1 MEELQR
7 PRIPGYAVGRLL
19 GQGGSSSVWLVREE
33 RTGREFALKCFRRA
47 ARRAARGEAVT
58 EEGIRREIRIL
69 AVLDHPHLIK
79 AQSTVT
85 VEDGADGTTALLMD
99 YAPAGSLGDL
109 VAARGR
115 LSVGETVTVLTPVA
129 QVLGYLHSKGFTH
142 ADVSPGN
149 VLFTFQG
156 KPMLSDVGI
165 ARMLGDP
172 ASAPG
177 RGTPGF
183 MDPAPVDAVRAG
195 LQPERDVYS
204 AAALGWFCLTGTP
217 PERSADRPPLT
228 LLVPEV
234 PRELA
239 AALESGLNEDRRRRP
254 TAAALGTAIYRSASP
269 LPLDLAP
276 AVHPTVLPE
285 LVTRLH
291 AAAPPSGLRE
301 RLDGL
306 HRRLTTSKWSGL
318 FAGPQTLRFPTS
330 KSALPASDAVAADG
344 GSMDQAQREPASA
357 DQPSPERAMG
367 EQAVVDRAAPDQANG
382 DQAKGDQTSADQ
394 AKGDQTSAN
403 QAKGDHT
410 SANRAKADQTSA
422 DEAVGDKTSADR
434 AKGDQ
439 RKGRHSQ
446 RERGGPVRRRAFA
459 PAAVAIAAAAA
470 VCWLSGAVVTAAGPG
485 FPPASQSPG
494 TGAAGAEPHPVEA
507 RQLPDPADAARQ
519 LAVSRD
525 PWVAVQGLSTLR
537 SLAFGSG
544 RLELLEEVNLPG
556 SGAAA
561 ADLQI
566 RERLQLSGHIL
577 GGFSSTLSHVEA
589 EEGGTTARTVVA
601 VTSSSS
607 AYEEKDGRGAVVATG
622 AAGAE
627 QRLRVVL
634 VSVDGKWRVSE
645 ILPGP

>member
-58 EEGIRREIRIL
+58 EEGVRREIRIL

-367 EQAVVDRAAPDQANG
+367 EQAVVDRAAP
-382 DQAKGDQTSADQ
+382 
-394 AKGDQTSAN
+394 N

-410 SANRAKADQTSA
+410 SANRAKGDQTSA
-422 DEAVGDKTSADR
+422 DQAAGDKTSADR
-434 AKGDQ
+434 ATRDQ

-459 PAAVAIAAAAA
+459 AAAVAIAAAAA
-470 VCWLSGAVVTAAGPG
+470 ACWLSGAVVTAAGPG

-507 RQLPDPADAARQ
+507 RQQPDPADAARQ
-519 LAVSRD
+519 QAGSPD
-525 PWVAVQGLSTLR
+525 PRVAVQGLSTLR

-634 VSVDGKWRVSE
+634 VSVDGSWRVSE
-645 ILPGP
+645 ILPGA

>member
-1 MEELQR
+1 
-7 PRIPGYAVGRLL
+7 
-19 GQGGSSSVWLVREE
+19 
-33 RTGREFALKCFRRA
+33 
-47 ARRAARGEAVT
+47 
-58 EEGIRREIRIL
+58 
-69 AVLDHPHLIK
+69 
-79 AQSTVT
+79 
-85 VEDGADGTTALLMD
+85 MD

-239 AALESGLNEDRRRRP
+239 AALESGLNEDRRLRP

-330 KSALPASDAVAADG
+330 NSGLPAADGAAADG

-394 AKGDQTSAN
+394 AKGDQTSAQEGGREPGQGGPN
-403 QAKGDHT
+403 QRG
-410 SANRAKADQTSA
+410 
-422 DEAVGDKTSADR
+422 VGDKTSADR

-507 RQLPDPADAARQ
+507 RQQPDPADAARQ

-537 SLAFGSG
+537 SLAFSSG

-561 ADLQI
+561 ADQQI

-577 GGFSSTLSHVEA
+577 AGFSSTLSHVEA
-589 EEGGTTARTVVA
+589 EEGATTARTVVA